1 MQDFTKGFD
10 NSGGWRFKDKKSSND
25 FLSSIYSP
33 EAYNGGLLDSVGNP
47 NRGALDKALAVKPID
62 NIITTGLLE
71 ERGGGGDGFGGMRS
85 NAVSESSENSGGG
98 PYSDRSFANM
108 EGLMGGLAGFAA
120 GGIPGAIKGYS
131 MGESLSNQ
139 RQAGFADSNAVT
151 TSEASLRAAA
161 QARMAE
167 SAAVAQAQ
175 AQAAATEAAQTRAA
189 AQAHA
194 EAQARSG
201 GGGATSASS
210 GNGSPGHNNA
220 GSTSGSDRGEGGGS
234 SSSSRSGLYMGGEVT
249 RGNMSG
255 PNPRGPDD
263 GYVALDDGEFVVKAS
278 SVKKY
283 GKGLLSD
290 INNGTFKR

>member
-71 ERGGGGDGFGGMRS
+71 ERGGGGSFGGVS
-85 NAVSESSENSGGG
+85 DNAESVNSDGGA
-98 PYSDRSFANM
+98 YSDKAFSGM
-108 EGLMGGLAGFAA
+108 EGLLGGLAGFAL
-120 GGIPGAIKGYS
+120 GGPMGAATGYAT
-131 MGESLSNQ
+131 GGSLSNQ
-139 RQAGFADSNAVT
+139 RQAGFADSASVGV
-151 TSEASLRAAA
+151 SEAASRAAA
-161 QARMAE
+161 QARSTE
-167 SAAVAQAQ
+167 AQAQ
-175 AQAAATEAAQTRAA
+175 A
-189 AQAHA
+189 
-194 EAQARSG
+194 EAQAAVDAGLAFADAVGMGATGGSGGAGDYGGGYG
-201 GGGATSASS
+201 GGGSGTASDGGYGGDS
-210 GNGSPGHNNA
+210 SHGTA
-220 GSTSGSDRGEGGGS
+220 GWAKGGP
-234 SSSSRSGLYMGGEVT
+234 VT
-249 RGNMSG
+249 KGRLTG
-255 PNPRGPDD
+255 PNPSGPDD
-263 GYVALDDGEFVVKAS
+263 GYGALDGGEFVVKAS